1 MWHSKIW
8 YVLCEKVIVA
18 LSLIKPEMTETGLD
32 AAGLCGSF
40 PLGYDHPL
48 LDIFL
53 PAMTSGC

>member
-1 MWHSKIW
+1 
-8 YVLCEKVIVA
+8 
-18 LSLIKPEMTETGLD
+18 MTETGLD

-53 PAMTSGC
+53 PAMTFGMLINVVYGKRALG